1 MSFSVFFGRNQNK
14 IVQSVILSVAIF
26 MMHMHAF
33 WSSSKHSMF
42 VLPSIWLGNFYSY
55 VHTTIACFVK
65 TLASNGEL
73 YTNLVY
79 HSLLGCLYFI
89 SHGFICASWATR
101 RIVIGIAVN
110 TFFADN
116 RGTAKRAW
124 FGKKSFHANS
134 VYQA

>member
-1 MSFSVFFGRNQNK
+1 MSFSVFFWRNQNK

-33 WSSSKHSMF
+33 WSRSKHSMF
-42 VLPSIWLGNFYSY
+42 VLPFIGLGNFYSY
-55 VHTTIACFVK
+55 VYTTIAGFVK
-65 TLASNGEL
+65 TLASNGKL
-73 YTNLVY
+73 YANLVY
-79 HSLLGCLYFI
+79 HALLGCLYFI
-89 SHGFICASWATR
+89 SHCFICASWATR

-116 RGTAKRAW
+116 RGIAKRAW